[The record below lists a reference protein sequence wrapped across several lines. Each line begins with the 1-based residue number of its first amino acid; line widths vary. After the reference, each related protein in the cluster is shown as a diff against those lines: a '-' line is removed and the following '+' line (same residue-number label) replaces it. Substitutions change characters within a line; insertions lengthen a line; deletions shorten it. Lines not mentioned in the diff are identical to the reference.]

1 MIYHCHGKYFLKL
14 LQRSIAPEGTI
25 KTNELQ
31 AEYLLAGRIMK
42 RDSFETPLKCSLQ
55 SAHLEAI
62 GNLSD

>member
-1 MIYHCHGKYFLKL
+1 MNEIAGFM
-14 LQRSIAPEGTI
+14 SIPRD
-25 KTNELQ
+25 Q